1 MGWLSIAFRLSH
13 LIYSPLA
20 MNLNRILQAVNQWLL
35 KTPDRALD
43 SAYRAAL
50 KIKDIED
57 KHFQGRKVSGEFS
70 NYGSNANSYFISEVK
85 RYLQKVKV
93 RSIEFRASRSI
104 VETFG
109 PRESVTG
116 NGNHAIAADI
126 WLEKL
131 NIIDGIVAKYRD
143 ERSGDFEVPSQ
154 QQESAIV
161 LGNNG
166 EKKAQSIRRSFLEPR
181 LEEEEKSERAAKL
194 QKATERP
201 GVLPRSFINTLN
213 RIKQEI
219 DPQSEESEEAV
230 LRKFRNSRYK
240 TAISI
245 KFILLLIIVP
255 LLTHQ
260 VTKTFVISPLVN
272 KYFSQHEQFIFIN
285 RDLEEEAFEDLKR
298 YEEALRFRGMI
309 GLSEKL
315 TPEEIEEQVKRRAGE
330 LSEEY
335 RTRGLDAIANIFADI
350 CSLISFGFVIAFS
363 RREIEIVKGFLDGIL
378 YNLSDSAKAFLII
391 LFTDMFVGFH
401 SPHGWEVVLEGLS
414 RHFGLPENREFNFLF
429 IATFPVILDTVLKY
443 WIFRYLNRI
452 SPSAVATYRNMNE

>member
-1 MGWLSIAFRLSH
+1 
-13 LIYSPLA
+13 
-20 MNLNRILQAVNQWLL
+20 MNLNRILQAANQWLL
-35 KTPDRALD
+35 KTPDRSLD

-57 KHFQGRKVSGEFS
+57 KHFQGKKVSAEFS
-70 NYGSNANSYFISEVK
+70 NYGTSVNSYFISEVK
-85 RYLQKVKV
+85 RYLQKVRV

-109 PRESVTG
+109 PRDFFTAG
-116 NGNHAIAADI
+116 TTNPADI

-131 NIIDGIVAKYRD
+131 TIIDSIVGKYKIDDRY
-143 ERSGDFEVPSQ
+143 EEFEDLSPRPD
-154 QQESAIV
+154 SAIV
-161 LGNNG
+161 HLDNG
-166 EKKAQSIRRSFLEPR
+166 AEKNRSVRRSFLEPR
-181 LEEEEKSERAAKL
+181 LEEEERNERAAKL

-201 GVLPRSFINTLN
+201 GVLPRSFVNTLN

-245 KFILLLIIVP
+245 KFVLLLIIVP

-260 VTKTFVISPLVN
+260 LTKTFVISPLVN
-272 KYFSQHEQFIFIN
+272 KYFNQHEQFIFIN
-285 RDLEEEAFEDLKR
+285 RDLEEEAFTDLKR

-309 GLSEKL
+309 GLAPKL
-315 TPEEIEEQVKRRAGE
+315 TTEEIEEQVKTRAGE

-335 RTRGLDAIANIFADI
+335 RQRGLDSIANIFADI
-350 CSLISFGFVIAFS
+350 CSLIGFGFVIAFS